1 MATKKGGKKARS
13 RQSPQKPKPP
23 KNREFWD
30 TNAHTI
36 LILESLLR
44 DANTPGGKFAL
55 KRALRIMRAIDD
67 AQ

>member
-1 MATKKGGKKARS
+1 MPATKKKAK
-13 RQSPQKPKPP
+13 KPKPP
-23 KNREFWD
+23 RNRGFWD

-44 DANTPGGKFAL
+44 DDQTPGGKFAL